1 MDVLEKIKVCDLSA
15 LCAYEGRVALVEG
28 QQVALF
34 LIPNQGV
41 FAVQNW
47 DPIGKAFVLSRGIVG
62 DVKGKLC
69 VASPLYK
76 QHFCLRSGECLENS
90 DVRLTHW
97 PVLLENDE
105 VFLEWHAKA

>member
-1 MDVLEKIKVCDLSA
+1 MQQNRLVPVCQLDQLVPFQGTA
-15 LCAYEGRVALVEG
+15 ALVDE

-34 LIPNQGV
+34 RVPGRGV
-41 FAVQNW
+41 FALQNW

-76 QHFCLRSGECLENS
+76 QHFCLKSGSCLEDEGVN
-90 DVRLTHW
+90 LTIW
-97 PVLLENDE
+97 QTEIVDGMVNIR
-105 VFLEWHAKA
+105 W